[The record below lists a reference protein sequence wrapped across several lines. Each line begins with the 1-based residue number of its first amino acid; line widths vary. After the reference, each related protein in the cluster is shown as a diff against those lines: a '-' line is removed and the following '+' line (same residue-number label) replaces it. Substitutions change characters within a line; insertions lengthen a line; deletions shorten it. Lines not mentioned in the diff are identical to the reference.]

1 MTHRITQRLSDA
13 ANGDEA
19 ALEVVVA
26 WAYENL
32 EKAAAYHLKQ
42 YYGTGLPG
50 VTLEPAALVN
60 ETMLKLLRE
69 PGGTLKHGFE
79 SRRHFVGFANKVM
92 MSVLVDYHR
101 RRGRKK
107 RGGDQ
112 VRVSLSGLEIASD
125 QSATL
130 LDLTR
135 ALDELEELDQRKA
148 ETVKLRLLWG
158 LKAAEVARALDV
170 SVATTER
177 DWSFARAWLV
187 DRLTSAPSS
196 ADADRRDATDE
207 LDLPTRSQGEQAE

>member
-1 MTHRITQRLSDA
+1 MTQRITQRLGEA

-19 ALEVVVA
+19 ALEAVMA
-26 WAYENL
+26 WAYESL
-32 EKAAAYHLKQ
+32 EKAAAHQLKQ
-42 YYGTGLPG
+42 YYGTGLHG

-69 PGGTLKHGFE
+69 PGGALRRDFE
-79 SRRHFVGFANKVM
+79 NRRHFASFANKVM

-101 RRGRKK
+101 RRGRQK

-112 VRVSLSGLEIASD
+112 LRISLSGLEMTSD

-130 LDLTR
+130 LDLNR
-135 ALDELEELDQRKA
+135 ALDELHNLDERKA

-158 LKAAEVARALDV
+158 LRTAEIAGALGV
-170 SVATTER
+170 SIATTER

-187 DRLTSAPSS
+187 DRLSRTAR
-196 ADADRRDATDE
+196 A
-207 LDLPTRSQGEQAE
+207 G